1 MKTPKELWTQFNKMP
16 LGKQSL
22 IAVGTVA
29 AVIAIMSN
37 YKNIKNGSK
46 EFITKFTED
55 KNVKEFMNDVDNT
68 IKSFASVTRKF
79 FKGEDNDN

>member
-1 MKTPKELWTQFNKMP
+1 MKTPKELWIQFNKMP

-55 KNVKEFMNDVDNT
+55 ENVKEFMNDVDNT
-68 IKSFASVTRKF
+68 IKSFTSVTRKF

>member
-1 MKTPKELWTQFNKMP
+1 MKTPKQLLTEFNKMP

-22 IAVGTVA
+22 VAVGIIALIIAVL
-29 AVIAIMSN
+29 SN

-55 KNVKEFMNDVDNT
+55 ENVKEFMNDVDNT
-68 IKSFASVTRKF
+68 IKSFATVTRKF
-79 FKGEDNDN
+79 FKGKDNDN

>member
-1 MKTPKELWTQFNKMP
+1 MKTPKQLLTEFNKMP

-22 IAVGTVA
+22 VAVGTIA
-29 AVIAIMSN
+29 LIIAVLSN

-55 KNVKEFMNDVDNT
+55 ENVKEFMNDVDNT

>member
-1 MKTPKELWTQFNKMP
+1 MKTPKQLLAEFNKMP

-22 IAVGTVA
+22 VAVGTIA
-29 AVIAIMSN
+29 LIIAVLSN

-55 KNVKEFMNDVDNT
+55 ENVKEFMTDVDKT
-68 IKSFASVTRKF
+68 FKSFCGLTNKF
-79 FKGEDNDN
+79 FKGEKEVD

>member
-1 MKTPKELWTQFNKMP
+1 MKTPKELWSQFNKMP

-37 YKNIKNGSK
+37 Y
-46 EFITKFTED
+46 
-55 KNVKEFMNDVDNT
+55 
-68 IKSFASVTRKF
+68 
-79 FKGEDNDN
+79 